1 MKTTCP
7 RKTIASYIAAAGVL
21 ILGLAQPTLAQET
34 EPQQARG
41 QPQEAN
47 ADQNEEFRSG
57 FENVPQFGGSNSVGT
72 TLRKDNAVKEETV
85 FRFEGIQR
93 GLKPYFD
100 WKGRIKEQHGL
111 AFGSDYTV
119 LYQAAN
125 KSPGEDDAASGILRL
140 FGTWTALGRGTGN
153 TGSLVY
159 KIENRHKLGTN
170 IVPQDLG
177 FEVGYAGL
185 TAAPFSDIRWALTNL
200 NWQQKFKAGRV
211 SFIAGVV
218 DATDYVDIYGL
229 TNPWTQFSNLAFLTD
244 PTIPV
249 PNQGLGAVVGAMATA
264 NVYVVVGLADA
275 NGDPTDP
282 GNAFESFFNDN
293 EYFKHVEVG
302 WTSSQKRIWFNN
314 IHLTAWQSDERA
326 RAAVPEGS
334 GWAFSFAHFI
344 NEKWMPFVRAGASD
358 GGGSALWERSLST
371 GFGYYMKKRS
381 DLLGLGLNWSRPSGK
396 TFTPGLRDQYTAEFF
411 YRIQLSQ
418 NFAITPDV
426 QLLIDPALN
435 PAEDQIWIIGVRARL
450 AL

>member
-170 IVPQDLG
+170 IVPQNLG

>member
-47 ADQNEEFRSG
+47 ANQNEEFRSG

-111 AFGSDYTV
+111 ALGSDYTV
-119 LYQAAN
+119 LYQAASE
-125 KSPGEDDAASGILRL
+125 SPGEKDAASGILRL

-264 NVYVVVGLADA
+264 NVYVVAGLADA

-358 GGGSALWERSLST
+358 GGGGALWERSLST

-381 DLLGLGLNWSRPSGK
+381 DLLGLGLNWSRPSEK

>member
-1 MKTTCP
+1 MKTTRP

-21 ILGLAQPTLAQET
+21 VLGLAQPTLAQET
-34 EPQQARG
+34 EPQQASG

-47 ADQNEEFRSG
+47 AEQNEEFRSG
-57 FENVPQFGGSNSVGT
+57 FENVPEFGGSNSVGA

-111 AFGSDYTV
+111 ALGSDYTV
-119 LYQAAN
+119 LYQAAGE
-125 KSPGEDDAASGILRL
+125 SPGEKDAASGILRL
-140 FGTWTALGRGTGN
+140 FGTWNVLGRGTGN

-177 FEVGYAGL
+177 FVVGYAGL

-211 SFIAGVV
+211 SFVAGIV

-249 PNQGLGAVVGAMATA
+249 PNQGLGAAVGAMATDHI
-264 NVYVVVGLADA
+264 YVVAGLADA

-302 WTSSQKRIWFNN
+302 WTSSRERIWFDN
-314 IHLTAWQSDERA
+314 IHLTAWQSDERNKA
-326 RAAVPEGS
+326 GVPEGS
-334 GWAFSFAHFI
+334 GWAFSFARFI

-358 GGGSALWERSLST
+358 GGGGALWERSVST
-371 GFGYYMKKRS
+371 GFGHYMKGRR
-381 DLLGLGLNWSRPSGK
+381 DLLGLGLNWSRPSEK

-426 QLLIDPALN
+426 QLIIDPALN
-435 PAEDQIWIIGVRARL
+435 PAEDQIWIIGLRARL